1 MIGQDRKNIVH
12 KLFILHE
19 QKHNAMY
26 MNNTFIHAHECMI
39 AVNISIVVVDKK
51 FKSHGELMCT
61 GKILQACTCSLG
73 GGGGEGATGC
83 TLQKTGK

>member
-1 MIGQDRKNIVH
+1 
-12 KLFILHE
+12 
-19 QKHNAMY
+19 
-26 MNNTFIHAHECMI
+26 MI

-73 GGGGEGATGC
+73 GGGGGGGGGRGLLAIHC
-83 TLQKTGK
+83 KRLVNKLLA